1 MPSNQPTNR
10 IRSEVA
16 DIADQLAQLY
26 EHRERLLQA
35 DSMAA
40 LDQALEDIEH
50 SMDVL
55 EVCVA
60 ALKSRIGLQ
69 REPPEGG
76 SDQRG
81 HSFEKSHAGLPRKAN
96 LGWL

>member
-10 IRSEVA
+10 IRNEVA

-35 DSMAA
+35 DSMGAV
-40 LDQALEDIEH
+40 DQALEDIEH

-76 SDQRG
+76 SDEALTRP
-81 HSFEKSHAGLPRKAN
+81 FF
-96 LGWL
+96 